1 MGVVRK
7 VRDTKMSASRHA
19 SVAAVVQDAPVIAV
33 AARAVPADVRD
44 LSAPEMFEPALFGPE
59 PMAFEACALEPEP
72 VPLLE
77 TGVNRIASVAGRSEH
92 DDPDASEVF
101 VKRTA
106 RRGRDANDA
115 NATNATEKRAAEAAT
130 AAVTLFVYGWHQ
142 VEPGALSWVFPSLRA
157 ALDAVRT
164 MRNAAEWSI
173 CSGASWND
181 IESARAKG
189 AVLIEQLG

>member
-7 VRDTKMSASRHA
+7 VRDTKMSANRRV
-19 SVAAVVQDAPVIAV
+19 SVAAVVQDAPVIA
-33 AARAVPADVRD
+33 AALRDVRD
-44 LSAPEMFEPALFGPE
+44 VSAPEVFEPALFGPE

-77 TGVNRIASVAGRSEH
+77 TGVNRIASVADRSEQ

-101 VKRTA
+101 VTRTA
-106 RRGRDANDA
+106 RRGRDAGDTGD
-115 NATNATEKRAAEAAT
+115 ATNAVARGAAT

-173 CSGASWND
+173 CSGEAWDD